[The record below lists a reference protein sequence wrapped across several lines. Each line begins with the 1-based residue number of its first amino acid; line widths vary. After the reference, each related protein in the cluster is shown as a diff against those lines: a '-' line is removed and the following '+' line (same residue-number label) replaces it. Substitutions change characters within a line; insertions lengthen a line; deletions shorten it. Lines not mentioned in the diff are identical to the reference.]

1 MNFAIYMIGVILVV
15 VALAYGAHLLGLNE
29 TWIGIGV
36 LLILG
41 FGIMGAVSK
50 TRRRDPS

>member
-1 MNFAIYMIGVILVV
+1 MNFALYMLGVVLVV
-15 VALAYGAHLLGLNE
+15 IALAYGAHLLGLNS

-41 FGIMGAVSK
+41 LGIMGAVSK